1 MVKSPYSPARQVAKV
16 VHYLPPCLKLLKELP
31 DDVKVT
37 AAYALTQAAHG
48 VMHEDAK
55 VLKGFPGIS
64 VQELA
69 ISENGNAF
77 RIIFTVQFPEAIY
90 VLHVFQKK
98 SLRGIATPK
107 REIELVKARLSRSSQ
122 WRLKKGS

>member
-55 VLKGFPGIS
+55 V
-64 VQELA
+64 QELA
-69 ISENGNAF
+69 ISEDGNAF